1 MSETKEKTILIDL
14 GIVRIKEYDSLN
26 VQIERLEEVLNP
38 ISKESSNKWRFKG
51 YSDTILNALKLIV
64 NKELLIDRNT
74 ANGLE
79 NYLKQVQEIHNKI
92 MIALEGEKIDVPNR

>member
-1 MSETKEKTILIDL
+1 MSETKEKAILIDL

-38 ISKESSNKWRFKG
+38 ISKELSNKWRFKG

-64 NKELLIDRNT
+64 NKELFLDQKA
-74 ANGLE
+74 ANGLK
-79 NYLKQVQEIHNKI
+79 NYLKQVEEIHNKI
-92 MIALEGEKIDVPNR
+92 MVVLEGEK

>member
-14 GIVRIKEYDSLN
+14 GNVRIKEYDSLN

-38 ISKESSNKWRFKG
+38 ISKESSNKWRFKA